1 MSNSFE
7 QTLDQIMSMAE
18 TSHQQGKLFERL
30 IKQYFTEDP
39 VYSQRFSKVWS
50 WEEWAAENPGFGAT
64 DIGIDLVAEESQ
76 GGYCAAQCKCYSP
89 DTRISKNHIDS
100 FISAS
105 ANDLFTSRI
114 IVCTS
119 DDWGP
124 NARKTIK
131 NVSPPCTVLGYGHL
145 SASDMVW
152 PDLQIERPET
162 LSFKSEKFTLRSH
175 QIEALNDVISGFID
189 NDQGR
194 LIMPCGTGKTFTA
207 LRTAEQFAGLGRRVL
222 YLVPSISLLAQT
234 IREWATHKRVPH
246 LYIGICSDK
255 KAGYDEEDSPIQ
267 DLEIPVTTDPEAI
280 SQALCRSNSDV
291 MTVVFCTYQSLELVA
306 EAQDAGAP
314 DFDLVLCDEAHR
326 TTGIERS
333 EGKKSPFVLVHDKE
347 RIRVQKRLY
356 MTATPRL
363 YTEGA
368 KSKAARY
375 NTEVFSM
382 DDPEVY
388 GPEFHRLTFADAVE
402 KDLLSDY
409 KVVVFGISETH
420 VEPSLQM
427 HLASNNKEV
436 GITVA
441 AQILGCWRALQN
453 PENKNPEQEVVKPLR
468 RAIAFTNRI
477 DSSKNLESYW
487 KDIVQHTIEQG
498 PENGKGPPLICDVK
512 HVDGKHNALYRKK
525 MLDWL
530 KGDSEGVC
538 RILTNAKCLSEG
550 IDVPALDA
558 VLFMSPRNSQV
569 DVVQAVGRAMRKAE
583 GKKYGYIILPVA
595 VPAGVAA
602 EDALDDNKRF
612 AAVWTILRAL
622 RSHDERFDAEIN
634 RIDLNNSP
642 SERIIVIDGGGG
654 DRLPRSD
661 FMSAELPFL
670 DLPAGAFYAK
680 VVERCG
686 DRKYWQ
692 NWAEDVAD
700 IFLMLVEQIKNLL
713 DHKDSEI
720 LCQWFDAFLE
730 DLKGSINDSITRE
743 DAVEMMAQHIL
754 TKPVFEALFEH
765 YDFADTNPVA
775 QSLNKL
781 LKDFE
786 DFGLQDETK
795 DLAPFYKSVRERV
808 RGLDNTEARQR
819 VLMDL
824 YQNFFAKAI
833 KKEANRLGIVYT
845 PVEIVDFILNSADQ
859 ILREEFGLS
868 LSDENVHILDPF
880 TGTGTF
886 LVRLIQSPLLVK
898 DSDLLRKYQEE
909 LHANEII
916 LLAYYIAAIHIEEAF
931 HGRCGP
937 ESSYKPFKGILLVD
951 TFNMYPGKTNYPHEW
966 FPDNSERTEN
976 QQNTP
981 IQVIVGNPPYSA
993 FNENARYQFLDNRI
1007 QKTYKEKSLARL
1019 KTSLDD
1025 SYIRAI
1031 RWSSD
1036 RIDEEGVIV
1045 FVTNGS
1051 FIDSNATD
1059 GVRACLSE
1067 EFSTVYCFNL
1077 RGNQRT
1083 QGERSKME
1091 GGKIFGSGSRAP
1103 VAITAFVKN
1112 PKSKNKDCRIHY
1124 YDIGDYLDREQKI
1137 DIVRKAKSVS
1147 GIIDW
1152 KNIEPNSHHDWINKR
1167 DESFQELIPLG
1178 EKSTKKMGGG
1188 VRSFSLT
1195 AAA

>member
-1 MSNSFE
+1 
-7 QTLDQIMSMAE
+7 
-18 TSHQQGKLFERL
+18 
-30 IKQYFTEDP
+30 
-39 VYSQRFSKVWS
+39 
-50 WEEWAAENPGFGAT
+50 
-64 DIGIDLVAEESQ
+64 
-76 GGYCAAQCKCYSP
+76 
-89 DTRISKNHIDS
+89 
-100 FISAS
+100 
-105 ANDLFTSRI
+105 
-114 IVCTS
+114 
-119 DDWGP
+119 
-124 NARKTIK
+124 
-131 NVSPPCTVLGYGHL
+131 
-145 SASDMVW
+145 
-152 PDLQIERPET
+152 
-162 LSFKSEKFTLRSH
+162 
-175 QIEALNDVISGFID
+175 
-189 NDQGR
+189 
-194 LIMPCGTGKTFTA
+194 MPCGTGKTFTA
-207 LRTAEQFAGLGRRVL
+207 LRIAEQFAGSGKRVL

-234 IREWATHKRVPH
+234 IREWATHKRVSH

-267 DLEIPVTTDPEAI
+267 DLEIPVTTDLEAI
-280 SQALCRSNSDV
+280 SEALCRSNSDV

-333 EGKKSPFVLVHDKE
+333 EDRKSPFVLVHDKE
-347 RIRVQKRLY
+347 RIRAKKRLY

-409 KVVVFGISETH
+409 KVVVFGISEKH
-420 VEPSLQM
+420 VDPSLQM

-453 PENKNPEQEVVKPLR
+453 PENKNPEQEIVKPLR

-487 KDIVQHTIEQG
+487 GDVVQHTIEQG
-498 PENGKGPPLICDVK
+498 SENGKGPPLICDVK

-642 SERIIVIDGGGG
+642 SQRIVVINDHELER
-654 DRLPRSD
+654 PSSSD

-700 IFLMLVEQIKNLL
+700 IFLMLVKQIKNLL

-743 DAVEMMAQHIL
+743 DAIEMMAQHIL

-786 DFGLQDETK
+786 DFGLKDETK

-859 ILREEFGLS
+859 ILRGEFGLS

-886 LVRLIQSPLLVK
+886 LVRLIQSPLLIK

-909 LHANEII
+909 LHANEIV
-916 LLAYYIAAIHIEEAF
+916 LLAYYIAAVHIEEAF

-937 ESSYKPFKGILLVD
+937 ESSYKPFNGILLAD
-951 TFNMYPGKTNYPHEW
+951 TFNMYPGKTNYPHDW
-966 FPDNSERTEN
+966 FPENSERTEN
-976 QQNTP
+976 QQDTP
-981 IQVIVGNPPYSA
+981 IRVIVGNPPYSA

-1036 RIDEEGVIV
+1036 RIDEEGIIV

-1067 EFSTVYCFNL
+1067 EFDKIYCLNL
-1077 RGNQRT
+1077 RGNART
-1083 QGERSKME
+1083 QGEQRRRE
-1091 GGKIFGSGSRAP
+1091 AGNIFGSGSRTP
-1103 VAITAFVKN
+1103 VAITVFVKN
-1112 PKSKNKDCRIHY
+1112 PKSKNKDCSIHY
-1124 YDIGDYLDREQKI
+1124 YDIGDYLNREQKL
-1137 DIVRKAKSVS
+1137 DIIRNEKSIS
-1147 GIIDW
+1147 GIRVW
-1152 KNIEPNSHHDWINKR
+1152 KNIKPNPYHDWINKR

-1178 EKSTKKMGGG
+1178 EKTAKKWGGLP
-1188 VRSFSLT
+1188 VSYQ
-1195 AAA
+1195 A